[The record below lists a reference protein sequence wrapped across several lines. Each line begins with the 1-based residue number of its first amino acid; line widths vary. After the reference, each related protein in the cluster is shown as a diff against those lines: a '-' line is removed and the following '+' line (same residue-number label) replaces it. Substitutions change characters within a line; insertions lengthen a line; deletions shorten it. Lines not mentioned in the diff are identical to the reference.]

1 VITNHLPDWLSTYI
15 TETADELQVPQDAVA
30 LLSLGAVSAA
40 INGGANTMPTSTWAE
55 PVLLYTVALLAS
67 GEGKSP
73 IYQRLLEPVVAAYD
87 DVLGVTGSVDPKY
100 QTIRNRVH
108 RKHVK
113 KIEQRCLKAVADGG
127 MSLEEAVAEIAG
139 AEREIG
145 LFHSTAVPMKVL
157 TDTTPAA
164 LVEAMQDNNGR
175 VVIATPEA
183 EGLLNFRGGS
193 KEAILKGYDG
203 ETLARARKGD
213 GEVTIKRPTITA
225 MLAMQPT
232 VLGILGVDM
241 VNRGV
246 MPRFLISYPDSKL
259 GLRESRPRLVSPEA
273 EESYQHEMTRIVK
286 LYSDP
291 TPKFVLWDAPA
302 VREIGLWRDEIEP
315 LLAPG
320 AMLAPIAAWASKVR
334 GGHFIRLAA
343 ILAIINGRET
353 VNVQDCTDAKAIL
366 RSLMID
372 AKRAFGEMGA
382 SFAED
387 DLIHLMA
394 IVNKLPATTFS
405 KRDVMRRSNRLMS
418 APDRCTSALERAVA
432 EGFIK
437 PAGGKTG
444 GQTWSVVE

>member
-1 VITNHLPDWLSTYI
+1 
-15 TETADELQVPQDAVA
+15 
-30 LLSLGAVSAA
+30 
-40 INGGANTMPTSTWAE
+40 
-55 PVLLYTVALLAS
+55 
-67 GEGKSP
+67 
-73 IYQRLLEPVVAAYD
+73 
-87 DVLGVTGSVDPKY
+87 
-100 QTIRNRVH
+100 
-108 RKHVK
+108 
-113 KIEQRCLKAVADGG
+113 
-127 MSLEEAVAEIAG
+127 
-139 AEREIG
+139 
-145 LFHSTAVPMKVL
+145 VL

-259 GLRESRPRLVSPEA
+259 GLRESRPRLVTPEA

-291 TPKFVLWDAPA
+291 TPKFVLWDAAA